1 MADHGVVG
9 AIENPRLAAAVVAA
23 LVMWASRQMLW
34 SMAAGVA
41 VYTAIRLLLAA

>member
-1 MADHGVVG
+1 M
-9 AIENPRLAAAVVAA
+9 ENPRLAAAVVAA

-41 VYTAIRLLLAA
+41 VFTAIRLLLAA